1 MLNTPLFLAIDSALL
16 KRADAKCE
24 LCGSDDGLAA
34 YDIPPITIRSLD
46 KSILLCSTCLDQVVH
61 PEKMKPNHWRSL
73 SETMWSQTPAIQ
85 VMSWRLLNRLKGE
98 GWSDE
103 LLEIL
108 YMEDNVKKWAVADDT
123 IRPVD
128 EPTLDINGVP
138 FATGDSAI
146 MTKDIFITG
155 ANVTAKRGA
164 VIKNISLTDN
174 ARQIEGNL
182 NGTRIVLGGRY
193 LKKG

>member
-1 MLNTPLFLAIDSALL
+1 MQY
-16 KRADAKCE
+16 R
-24 LCGSDDGLAA
+24 
-34 YDIPPITIRSLD
+34 
-46 KSILLCSTCLDQVVH
+46 
-61 PEKMKPNHWRSL
+61 
-73 SETMWSQTPAIQ
+73 
-85 VMSWRLLNRLKGE
+85 RLLNRLKSE
-98 GWSDE
+98 GWPNE

-108 YMEDNVKKWAVADDT
+108 YMEDDVKKWAVSDNT
-123 IRPVD
+123 VRPVD

-138 FATGDSAI
+138 FAAGDSAI

-182 NGTRIVLGGRY
+182 NGTRIVLGGRS
-193 LKKG
+193 LKKV

>member
-1 MLNTPLFLAIDSALL
+1 MSIDSALL

-24 LCGSDDGLAA
+24 LCSAEGSLAL
-34 YDIPPITIRSLD
+34 YDIPPITLKSLD
-46 KSILLCSTCLDQVVH
+46 KSILLCFTCTNQVEN
-61 PEKMKPNHWRSL
+61 PENMEPNRWRCL
-73 SETMWSQTPAIQ
+73 SDRMWSPTPAVQ

-98 GWSDE
+98 GWPNE

-108 YMEDNVKKWAVADDT
+108 YLEDDVKKWAVSDNT
-123 IRPVD
+123 TRSVD

-138 FATGDSAI
+138 FATGDSAM

-182 NGTRIVLGGRY
+182 NGTRIVLGGRS
-193 LKKG
+193 LKKV

>member
-1 MLNTPLFLAIDSALL
+1 MSIDSALL

-24 LCGSDDGLAA
+24 LCGAQDDLST
-34 YDIPPITIRSLD
+34 YDIPPITLKSLD
-46 KSILLCSTCLDQVVH
+46 KSILLCSTCLNQVEN
-61 PEKMKPNHWRSL
+61 P
-73 SETMWSQTPAIQ
+73 ETMEPNRWQCLSDRMWSPVAAVQ

-98 GWSDE
+98 GWPDE

-108 YMEDNVKKWAVADDT
+108 YMEEDVKKWAVADNT
-123 IRPVD
+123 IRSLD

-138 FATGDSAI
+138 FKTGDSAI

-182 NGTRIVLGGRY
+182 NGTRIVLGGRS
-193 LKKG
+193 LKKT